1 MRVLVFGGL
10 ALEEVIK
17 ADPRWRPTTEGVV
30 AAGDGSPHRQRDCCG
45 DPPHALRAN
54 PRPGGTSMLPEN
66 NNAVSCGAADGAIG
80 GSVAKAFA
88 RSGARVLL
96 AGRNRRGPVEVATVG
111 SVGAANPAGV
121 PRLGGGS

>member
-17 ADPRWRPTTEGVV
+17 ADPRWRPTTEGV
-30 AAGDGSPHRQRDCCG
+30 AA
-45 DPPHALRAN
+45 A
-54 PRPGGTSMLPEN
+54 
-66 NNAVSCGAADGAIG
+66 AVSWGAADGAIG

-88 RSGARVLL
+88 RSGARFLL
-96 AGRNRRGPVEVATVG
+96 AGRTRRGPVEVATVG